1 MRRLLWAAALASMLA
16 LPAAAKSPFVFFS
29 DDVPRHEGLGFGAF
43 FNNQYAIGGWRDY
56 AVANV
61 GIGAAAEYTLPR
73 FLPINLDFGA
83 TLHLDM
89 GGTVP
94 KKNSTLDSRSDIR
107 LSVGGWVRIP
117 FTAWGQRFAF
127 QPEFAWGIDANNV
140 RGKNGSKAEGWYT
153 DQIFMLAPALRW
165 TPPGEKLEKLEIDF
179 SPIWSFGPERH
190 GNVVNELGF
199 RLGAVYHFDL
209 FSMGKG
215 VRTKAERERE
225 KARKAEEERKKAEAE
240 EAKRKQAEEEARLR
254 AEEEARRKAE
264 QEAAE
269 AEAARLK
276 AEEEARL
283 KAEEEARLK
292 AEQEAAEINAQNQ
305 AEAEAQAAIEKAAII
320 EAKKEAF
327 TQAVAKPEFMLG
339 VDAASLKDFTP
350 DGDGIND
357 TISFSPTTSY
367 LTEPAESWTMKILD
381 SNGGEF
387 RTWSG
392 KGNPPAQI
400 VWDGKS
406 EKGDLAFSQSVYT
419 AELEVEPSAADKE
432 ILGMDKAR
440 ASVEGKVEIDT
451 GIVMEPV
458 AKDEWRITMTTF
470 RFDPNEATF
479 NKLDAAG
486 KKELEETLEKLV
498 KKFNSV
504 DGAHVTVEGYANNIS
519 GTREENEKDLLPLSQ
534 KRAETLERLLIEK
547 GFAAERITAVGM
559 GDKNPIA
566 SREDRAN
573 WWKNRR
579 TEFHVA
585 RRAEESAA
593 PVEVAPEAT
602 PEATTEEA
610 ANENE

>member
-16 LPAAAKSPFVFFS
+16 LPAAAKSPFEFFS

-43 FNNQYAIGGWRDY
+43 FTNQYAIGGWSDY
-56 AVANV
+56 AVANL

-83 TLHLDM
+83 TLHFDM

-117 FTAWGQRFAF
+117 FTAWGQKFAF

-140 RGKNGSKAEGWYT
+140 RGKNGSNAEGWYT

-165 TPPGEKLEKLEIDF
+165 TPPGEKFEKLEVDF
-179 SPIWSFGPERH
+179 SPVWTFGPERH

-225 KARKAEEERKKAEAE
+225 KAREEEEARLRAEEEAR
-240 EAKRKQAEEEARLR
+240 RRAEEEARLR

-264 QEAAE
+264 EEAALE
-269 AEAARLK
+269 AQKA
-276 AEEEARL
+276 AEEEARK
-283 KAEEEARLK
+283 KAEE
-292 AEQEAAEINAQNQ
+292 
-305 AEAEAQAAIEKAAII
+305 EAQAAIEKAAVI
-320 EAKKEAF
+320 
-327 TQAVAKPEFMLG
+327 QAQKGAYEMALNKPEFMLG
-339 VDAASLKDFTP
+339 IDPDSLKDFTP

-357 TISFSPTTSY
+357 TVAFRPAATY
-367 LTEPAESWTMKILD
+367 LSQPAESWTLKILD
-381 SNGGEF
+381 PNGGEF
-387 RTWSG
+387 RTWTGS
-392 KGNPPAQI
+392 GNPPAEI
-400 VWDGKS
+400 VWNGKS
-406 EKGDLAFSQSVYT
+406 EGGDLAFSQSAYKAV
-419 AELEVEPSAADKE
+419 LEVVPSDADKE
-432 ILGMDKAR
+432 ILGMDKVQ
-440 ASVEGKVEIDT
+440 ASVEGSVEIDT

-593 PVEVAPEAT
+593 PVEAAPEAT